1 MQARRDFSHYVRNLD
16 SGLSHIDLAIEGVS
30 CAGCMSKIERGLSAL
45 PDVTLAR
52 VNLTDRR
59 VALEWKQG
67 ALDPARFIDRLAEL
81 GYKAYPF
88 EPVRAEALETEQA
101 GFLLRCFGVAAFAA
115 MNVMMLSV
123 PVWSGNLTDMIPEQR
138 DFFHWLSALIALPAA
153 AYSGQPFFRSAFRAL
168 RARSTNMDVPIS
180 IGIVLALGMS
190 VVETIHHAEHAY
202 FDAALMLITFLVAGR
217 YLDQSMR
224 RRTRAVAGNLAALK
238 AETATKFVGADE
250 ISEVPIAAVQAG
262 DIVLLRPGE
271 RSAVDGSV
279 IEGQS
284 KIDQSL
290 ITGETLPVKAGPGT
304 AVYAGTLNLSGALRV
319 RVSAASEGTLLA
331 EISRLL
337 DNAVQARSRYVQ
349 LADRAARLYAPVVH
363 AAAFLTMLG
372 WVAFGASWHDAIIT
386 AIAVLIITCPCA
398 LGLAIPA
405 VQTVVSGAMF
415 RTGVLLNSGD
425 AIERLADVDRVVFDK
440 TGTLTLPELD
450 VANAASIPP
459 DVFEL
464 AGRLALASH
473 HPVAAAVAR
482 AAKTKTPLAGVEE
495 IAGQGVRGFAEG
507 LEVRLGRPSFCGAD
521 QLANDILYRDPEAS
535 VVAFRHGT
543 ACHVFAVRQR
553 LRPDAARAVAA
564 LQRCGI
570 GVEILSGDREPAVR
584 HAAQSLGIHEW
595 RAGVTPA
602 DKIARIDELKRQD
615 VKVMMVGD
623 GMNDAPALAAAHVSM
638 SPVTATHLSQ
648 ATADLVFLGEHL
660 TPVVAA
666 IGFSRKAL
674 RLMRQNLWLAAGY
687 NLLAVPLAIAGLA
700 TPLVAAAAMS
710 GSSLLVILNALRAHR
725 GARAFSSEVETGS
738 RQENASN
745 QKSGAVPV
753 PIPSERRRL

>member
-1 MQARRDFSHYVRNLD
+1 MRATRDFSHYVRNLG
-16 SGLSHIDLAIEGVS
+16 SGLSHIDLAVEGVS

-59 VALEWKQG
+59 VALEWKEG
-67 ALDPARFIDRLAEL
+67 ALDPGRFIDRLEEL

-88 EPVRAEALETEQA
+88 EPVRAEALEAEQA
-101 GFLLRCFGVAAFAA
+101 GFLLRCLGVAAFAA

-123 PVWSGNLTDMIPEQR
+123 PVWSGNVTDMIPEQR

-180 IGIVLALGMS
+180 IGIVLALAMS

-202 FDAALMLITFLVAGR
+202 FDAALMLITFLVTGR

-224 RRTRAVAGNLAALK
+224 RRTRTVAGNLAALR
-238 AETATKFVGADE
+238 AETATKFVSAGE

-331 EISRLL
+331 EIGRLL
-337 DNAVQARSRYVQ
+337 ENAVQARSRYVQ
-349 LADRAARLYAPVVH
+349 LADRAARLYAPFVH
-363 AAAFLTMLG
+363 AAALLTMLG
-372 WVAFGASWHDAIIT
+372 WVAFGASWHDAIVT

-405 VQTVVSGAMF
+405 VQTVASGAMF

-425 AIERLADVDRVVFDK
+425 AIERLAEVDRVVFDK

-450 VANAASIPP
+450 VANAASIPA
-459 DVFEL
+459 DVLEL

-482 AAKTKTPLAGVEE
+482 AARAKTPLAGVEE
-495 IAGQGVRGFAEG
+495 VAGEGVHGFADG
-507 LEVRLGRPSFCGAD
+507 HEVRLGRPSFCGAD
-521 QLANDILYRDPEAS
+521 QLANNILCRDPEAS
-535 VVAFRHGT
+535 VVAFRHGD

-553 LRPDAARAVAA
+553 LRPDAARAIAA
-564 LQRCGI
+564 LQQYGI

-595 RAGVTPA
+595 RAGVTPS
-602 DKIARIDELKRQD
+602 DKIARIEELKRQGLR
-615 VKVMMVGD
+615 VMMVGD

-648 ATADLVFLGEHL
+648 ATADLVFLGDRL
-660 TPVVAA
+660 APVVAA

-674 RLMRQNLWLAAGY
+674 RLMRQNLGLAAGY

-700 TPLVAAAAMS
+700 TPLVAAVAMS

-725 GARAFSSEVETGS
+725 GVKGLS
-738 RQENASN
+738 
-745 QKSGAVPV
+745 
-753 PIPSERRRL
+753 

>member
-1 MQARRDFSHYVRNLD
+1 MQARRDFSHYVRNLG
-16 SGLSHIDLAIEGVS
+16 SGFSHIDLAVEGVN
-30 CAGCMSKIERGLSAL
+30 CAGCMSKIERGLSEL

-59 VALEWKQG
+59 VALEWKAG
-67 ALDPARFIDRLAEL
+67 AVDPARFIDRLAEL

-88 EPVRAEALETEQA
+88 ERVRAEAQEAEQA
-101 GFLLRCFGVAAFAA
+101 SFLLRCLGVAAFGA

-123 PVWSGNLTDMIPEQR
+123 PVWSGNVTDMIPEQR

-180 IGIVLALGMS
+180 IGIVLALAMS

-238 AETATKFVGADE
+238 AETATKIVGAGE
-250 ISEVPIAAVQAG
+250 IREVPIAAVLAG

-319 RVSAASEGTLLA
+319 RVAAASEGTLLA

-337 DNAVQARSRYVQ
+337 ENAVQARSRYVQ

-363 AAAFLTMLG
+363 VTALLTMLG
-372 WVAFGASWHDAIIT
+372 WVILGASWHDAIVT

-415 RTGVLLNSGD
+415 RAGVLLNSGD
-425 AIERLADVDRVVFDK
+425 AVERLAEADRVVFDK

-450 VANAASIPP
+450 VTNAVEIP
-459 DVFEL
+459 DAALEL

-482 AAKTKTPLAGVEE
+482 AAKAKTPLAGIEE
-495 IAGQGVRGFAEG
+495 IAGQGVCG
-507 LEVRLGRPSFCGAD
+507 LVDGMEVRLGRPSFCGAD
-521 QLANDILYRDPEAS
+521 QLANDILCSDPEAS
-535 VVAFRHGT
+535 VVAFRHGKT
-543 ACHVFAVRQR
+543 RHVFAVRQR
-553 LRPDAARAVAA
+553 LRPDAGRAVAA
-564 LQRCGI
+564 LARAGI
-570 GVEILSGDREPAVR
+570 AVEILSGDREPAVR
-584 HAAQSLGIHEW
+584 HAARSLGIHEW
-595 RAGVTPA
+595 RAGLTPA
-602 DKIARIDELKRQD
+602 EKIARIEELKRQGI
-615 VKVMMVGD
+615 KVMMVGD

-648 ATADLVFLGEHL
+648 ATADLVFLGDRL

-725 GARAFSSEVETGS
+725 GVKELS
-738 RQENASN
+738 
-745 QKSGAVPV
+745 
-753 PIPSERRRL
+753 

>member
-1 MQARRDFSHYVRNLD
+1 
-16 SGLSHIDLAIEGVS
+16 
-30 CAGCMSKIERGLSAL
+30 MSKIERGLSAL

-59 VALEWKQG
+59 VELEWKKG
-67 ALDPARFIDRLAEL
+67 PLDPTRFIDRLAEL

-88 EPVRAEALETEQA
+88 EPVRAEALEAEQA
-101 GFLLRCFGVAAFAA
+101 SFLLRCLGVAAFAA

-123 PVWSGNLTDMIPEQR
+123 PVWSGNVTDMIPEQR

-180 IGIVLALGMS
+180 IGIVLALAMS

-202 FDAALMLITFLVAGR
+202 FDAALMLITFLVGGR

-250 ISEVPIAAVQAG
+250 IREVPIAAVQAG

-290 ITGETLPVKAGPGT
+290 ITGETAPVKAGPGT

-319 RVSAASEGTLLA
+319 RVSVASEGTLLA

-337 DNAVQARSRYVQ
+337 ENAVQARSRYVQ

-363 AAAFLTMLG
+363 AAALLTMLG
-372 WVAFGASWHDAIIT
+372 WVAFGAFWHDAVIT
-386 AIAVLIITCPCA
+386 AISVLIITCPCA

-405 VQTVVSGAMF
+405 VQTVASGAMF
-415 RTGVLLNSGD
+415 RSGVLLNSGD
-425 AIERLADVDRVVFDK
+425 AIERLADVGRVVFDK

-450 VANAASIPP
+450 VANAAEIPP
-459 DVFEL
+459 DVFDL

-482 AAKTKTPLAGVEE
+482 AAGAKTPLPGVKEV
-495 IAGQGVRGFAEG
+495 AGQGVHGFVDG
-507 LEVRLGRPSFCGAD
+507 LEVRLGRPSFCDAD
-521 QLANDILYRDPEAS
+521 QLANDILCGDPEAS
-535 VVAFRHGT
+535 VVAFRHGEVR
-543 ACHVFAVRQR
+543 HVFAVRQR
-553 LRPDAARAVAA
+553 LRPDAARAVAM
-564 LQRCGI
+564 LQQVGI

-584 HAAQSLGIHEW
+584 YAAESLGIHEW

-602 DKIARIDELKRQD
+602 DKIARIEELKRQG

-648 ATADLVFLGEHL
+648 ATADLVFLGDRL
-660 TPVVAA
+660 APVVAA

-725 GARAFSSEVETGS
+725 GVRELS
-738 RQENASN
+738 
-745 QKSGAVPV
+745 
-753 PIPSERRRL
+753 

>member
-1 MQARRDFSHYVRNLD
+1 MQATRDFSHYVRD
-16 SGLSHIDLAIEGVS
+16 AGSGLSHIDLAVDGVH

-52 VNLTDRR
+52 VNLTDSR
-59 VALEWKQG
+59 VALEWRVG
-67 ALDPARFIDRLAEL
+67 ALDPSRFIERLAEL

-88 EPVRAEALETEQA
+88 ETVRAEAIEAEQA
-101 GFLLRCFGVAAFAA
+101 GFLLRCLGVAAFAA

-123 PVWSGNLTDMIPEQR
+123 PVWSGNVTDMIPEQR

-153 AYSGQPFFRSAFRAL
+153 AYSAQPFFISAFRAL
-168 RARSTNMDVPIS
+168 RARRTNMDVPIS
-180 IGIVLALGMS
+180 IGIVLALSMS
-190 VVETIHHAEHAY
+190 VVETFHHAEHAY

-217 YLDQSMR
+217 YLDQNMR
-224 RRTRAVAGNLAALK
+224 RRTRAFAGNLAALK

-250 ISEVPIAAVQAG
+250 ICEVPIAAVGAG

-271 RSAVDGSV
+271 RSAVDGTV
-279 IEGQS
+279 IEGKS

-290 ITGETLPVKAGPGT
+290 ITGETLPAKAGPGT

-319 RVSAASEGTLLA
+319 RVSAAAEGTLLA
-331 EISRLL
+331 EIARLL
-337 DNAVQARSRYVQ
+337 ENAVQARSRYLR
-349 LADRAARLYAPVVH
+349 LADRASRLYAPVVH
-363 AAAFLTMLG
+363 ATAFLTMIG

-405 VQTVVSGAMF
+405 VQTIVSGALF
-415 RTGVLLNSGD
+415 RSGVLLNSGD
-425 AIERLADVDRVVFDK
+425 AVERLAEVDRVVFDK

-450 VANAASIPP
+450 VANAASIPQ
-459 DVFEL
+459 DVFDL

-482 AAKTKTPLAGVEE
+482 AARAKSPLAGAEE
-495 IAGQGVRGFAEG
+495 IAGQGVRGLVDG
-507 LEVRLGRPSFCGAD
+507 LEVKLGRPSFCGAEE
-521 QLANDILYRDPEAS
+521 LANDILRRDPEAS
-535 VVAFRHGT
+535 VVAFRHGD

-553 LRPDAARAVAA
+553 LRPDAVAAIAA
-564 LQRCGI
+564 LQQSGLE
-570 GVEILSGDREPAVR
+570 VEILSGDRELAVR
-584 HAAQSLGIHEW
+584 HAAESLGVHEW

-602 DKIARIDELKRQD
+602 DKIARIDDLTRQGFR
-615 VKVMMVGD
+615 VMMVGD

-648 ATADLVFLGEHL
+648 ATADLVFLGERL
-660 TPVVAA
+660 APVVAA
-666 IGFSRKAL
+666 IDFSRKAL

-710 GSSLLVILNALRAHR
+710 GSSLLVILNALRAR
-725 GARAFSSEVETGS
+725 SVA
-738 RQENASN
+738 Q
-745 QKSGAVPV
+745 
-753 PIPSERRRL
+753 RRP

>member
-1 MQARRDFSHYVRNLD
+1 MHARRDFSHYVKNLG
-16 SGLSHIDLAIEGVS
+16 SGLSHIDLAVEGVS

-59 VALEWKQG
+59 VALEWKEG

-101 GFLLRCFGVAAFAA
+101 SFLLRCLGVAAFGA

-123 PVWSGNLTDMIPEQR
+123 PVWSGNVTDMIPEQR

-153 AYSGQPFFRSAFRAL
+153 AYSGQPFFRSALRAL
-168 RARSTNMDVPIS
+168 RARRTNMDVPIS
-180 IGIVLALGMS
+180 IGIVLALAMS

-202 FDAALMLITFLVAGR
+202 FDAALMLLAFLLAGR

-224 RRTRAVAGNLAALK
+224 RKTRAVAGNLAALK
-238 AETATKFVGADE
+238 AETATKFIGADE

-290 ITGETLPVKAGPGT
+290 ITGETQPMKARPGT
-304 AVYAGTLNLSGALRV
+304 AVYAGALNLSGALRV

-349 LADRAARLYAPVVH
+349 LADRASRLYAPVVH
-363 AAAFLTMLG
+363 AAALLTMLG
-372 WVAFGASWHDAIIT
+372 WAAFGASWHDAIVT

-405 VQTVVSGAMF
+405 VQTVVSGALF

-425 AIERLADVDRVVFDK
+425 AIERMAEVDRVVFDK

-450 VANAASIPP
+450 VANAVEIP
-459 DVFEL
+459 DAAFDL

-482 AAKTKTPLAGVEE
+482 AAKAKAPLDGVEE
-495 IAGQGVRGFAEG
+495 IAGQGVRGFVDG

-521 QLANDILYRDPEAS
+521 RLANDILSRDPEAS

-543 ACHVFAVRQR
+543 VRHVFAVRQR
-553 LRPDAARAVAA
+553 LRPDAGRAVAA
-564 LQRCGI
+564 LVRGGI
-570 GVEILSGDREPAVR
+570 AVEILSGDREPAVR
-584 HAAQSLGIHEW
+584 YAAESLGIHEW

-602 DKIARIDELKRQD
+602 DKIARIHELKRQG
-615 VKVMMVGD
+615 VRVMMVGD

-648 ATADLVFLGEHL
+648 ATADLVFLGDRL
-660 TPVVAA
+660 TPVVSA

-725 GARAFSSEVETGS
+725 GVRS
-738 RQENASN
+738 
-745 QKSGAVPV
+745 
-753 PIPSERRRL
+753 

>member
-1 MQARRDFSHYVRNLD
+1 MRTTRDFSHYVRDLG
-16 SGLSHIDLAIEGVS
+16 SGLSHIDLAVEGVS
-30 CAGCMSKIERGLSAL
+30 CPGCMSKIERGLSAL

-67 ALDPARFIDRLAEL
+67 TLDPTRFIDRLAEL

-88 EPVRAEALETEQA
+88 EPVRAEARETEEA
-101 GFLLRCFGVAAFAA
+101 SFLLRCLGVAAFAA
-115 MNVMMLSV
+115 MNVMMLSI
-123 PVWSGNLTDMIPEQR
+123 PVWSGNVTDMIPEQR

-153 AYSGQPFFRSAFRAL
+153 AYSGQPFFISAFRAL
-168 RARSTNMDVPIS
+168 RARRTNMDVPIS
-180 IGIVLALGMS
+180 IGIVLALAMS

-250 ISEVPIAAVQAG
+250 ICEVPIAAVQAG

-279 IEGQS
+279 IEGRS

-304 AVYAGTLNLSGALRV
+304 VVYAGTLNLSGALRV
-319 RVSAASEGTLLA
+319 RVAAASEATLLA
-331 EISRLL
+331 EIGRMLE
-337 DNAVQARSRYVQ
+337 NAVQARSRYVQ
-349 LADRAARLYAPVVH
+349 LADRASRLYAPVVH
-363 AAAFLTMLG
+363 AAALLTMLG
-372 WVAFGASWHDAIIT
+372 WVAFGASWHDAIVT
-386 AIAVLIITCPCA
+386 AISVLIITCPCA

-425 AIERLADVDRVVFDK
+425 AVERLADVDKVVFDK

-450 VANAASIPP
+450 VANAAAIPQ
-459 DVFEL
+459 DVFDL
-464 AGRLALASH
+464 AGRLALVSH

-482 AAKTKTPLAGVEE
+482 AAKAKTPLPGVEE
-495 IAGQGVRGFAEG
+495 VAGQGVHGFVDG

-521 QLANDILYRDPEAS
+521 RLADGIQCQDPEAS
-535 VVAFRHGT
+535 VVAFRHGET
-543 ACHVFAVRQR
+543 CHVFAVRQR
-553 LRPDAARAVAA
+553 LRPDAADAIAA
-564 LQRCGI
+564 LRKFGI
-570 GVEILSGDREPAVR
+570 DVEILSGDREPAVR
-584 HAAQSLGIHEW
+584 HAAQSLGVHEW

-602 DKIARIDELKRQD
+602 DKISRIDELKRQGH
-615 VKVMMVGD
+615 KVMMVGD

-638 SPVTATHLSQ
+638 SPVSASHLSQ
-648 ATADLVFLGEHL
+648 ATADLVFLGDRL
-660 TPVVAA
+660 APVVAA

-725 GARAFSSEVETGS
+725 GT
-738 RQENASN
+738 QEL
-745 QKSGAVPV
+745 G
-753 PIPSERRRL
+753 